1 MIVETETAIYALDLV
16 SMRLKRFP
24 REAPIEVE
32 NPRDGLPALVANLR
46 MDREAIPFEI
56 LAPLEVGQP
65 AQFMLEIRDDGVRTF
80 RMTTD
85 VLKIIVTEE

>member
-16 SMRLKRFP
+16 AMKLKRMP
-24 REAPIEVE
+24 RTKPIEVE
-32 NPRDGLPALVANLR
+32 NSRHTLRAVVAALR
-46 MDREAIPFEI
+46 MDGEAIPFEI

-65 AQFMLEIRDDGVRTF
+65 AQFMLQIRDDGVKTF